1 MNRVLIL
8 QVVLRLVGTSS
19 LFALIFVVVPHSAM
33 DAIHTSIGMGE
44 LPDIPVIQYLARSTS
59 LLYAL
64 LGGLFWV
71 VSFDLSRHRAVLIY
85 LGGAVTLFGVTLLI
99 IDWMAGMPRLWTA
112 WEGPFVMVFGLLV
125 LWLARSIEETND
137 AGD

>member
-1 MNRVLIL
+1 MNREMMLRL
-8 QVVLRLVGTSS
+8 VLRLVGTSS
-19 LFALIFVVVPHSAM
+19 LFAFIFVMVPHSTM
-33 DAIHTSIGMGE
+33 DAIHRSIGMGE
-44 LPDIPVIQYLARSTS
+44 LPDIPVIQYLTRSTS
-59 LLYAL
+59 MLYAF

-71 VSFDLSRHRAVLIY
+71 VSFDLSRYRAVLIY